1 MTLDDDV
8 ARLSRSRPFNLLPRE
23 AVQLLAFSCE
33 KRRLKSG
40 DKLFA
45 SGDTADCAYFVRSG
59 AILLREVGSEGK
71 SPHRVGAGGLIGES
85 ALYVST
91 IRRVEAQAEEDTVV
105 LGLSRDTFR
114 RVLSE
119 FPSGA
124 AKIRA
129 SLAARTRKLVDNL
142 EAARVK
148 SLDATPARGAMRDN
162 STRGPPARAR

>member
-8 ARLSRSRPFNLLPRE
+8 TRLSRSRPFNLLPRE

-33 KRRLKSG
+33 KRRLKGG

-45 SGDTADCAYFVRSG
+45 PGETADCAYFVRSG
-59 AILLREVGSEGK
+59 AILLREVGGK
-71 SPHRVGAGGLIGES
+71 ARSPRRVGPGALIGES

-91 IRRVEAQAEEDTVV
+91 VRRVEAQAEEDAVV
-105 LGLSRDTFR
+105 LSLSRDTFR

-124 AKIRA
+124 VKIRA

-148 SLDATPARGAMRDN
+148 SLDAAPARGARM
-162 STRGPPARAR
+162 SS

>member
-23 AVQLLAFSCE
+23 AVQLLAFSSE
-33 KRRLKSG
+33 KRRLKRS

-71 SPHRVGAGGLIGES
+71 SPRRVGAGGLIGES
-85 ALYVST
+85 ALYALIKRRHEARVAEDAVVTEVS
-91 IRRVEAQAEEDTVV
+91 RE
-105 LGLSRDTFR
+105 TFR

-119 FPSGA
+119 FPDA
-124 AKIRA
+124 AEKVRL
-129 SLAARTRKLVDNL
+129 SLAERTRRLVDG
-142 EAARVK
+142 
-148 SLDATPARGAMRDN
+148 LDATRRRSLSSSP
-162 STRGPPARAR
+162 RARSAP